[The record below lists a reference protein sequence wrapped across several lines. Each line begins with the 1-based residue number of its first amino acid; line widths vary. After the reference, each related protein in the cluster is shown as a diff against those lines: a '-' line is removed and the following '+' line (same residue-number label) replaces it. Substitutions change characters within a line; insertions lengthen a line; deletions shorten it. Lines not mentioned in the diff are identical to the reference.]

1 MRQRI
6 EPIDVENALVT
17 DLTTLAES
25 GGLTFSVLAP
35 PVPSTIAANTAC
47 VTRTGG
53 GRVSLVI
60 DQPLVSVD
68 VWAETWEK
76 ATGLADEACG
86 LVAML
91 PFAEGTATRWLEPE
105 GGVVVTLPYAN
116 PDPLHPTLPR
126 CTFLARLGVRANV
139 VTF

>member
-1 MRQRI
+1 MTQRI
-6 EPIDVENALVT
+6 EPIDVENALVN
-17 DLTTLAES
+17 DLTTLAKS
-25 GGLTFSVLAP
+25 GGLSFGVLAP
-35 PVPSTIAANTAC
+35 PVPSTLSADTVC

-53 GRVSLVI
+53 GRTSLVI

-68 VWAETWEK
+68 AWSDTWEG
-76 ATGLADEACG
+76 ATGLADTACG
-86 LVAML
+86 LVAAL
-91 PFAEGTATRWLEPE
+91 PFATGTATQWLEPE

-126 CTFLARLGVRANV
+126 CTFLVRLGVRARV